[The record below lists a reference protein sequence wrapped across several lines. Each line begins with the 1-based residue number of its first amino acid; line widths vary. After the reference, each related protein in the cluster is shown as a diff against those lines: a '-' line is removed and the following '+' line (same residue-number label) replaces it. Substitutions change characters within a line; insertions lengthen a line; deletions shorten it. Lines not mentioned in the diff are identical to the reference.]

1 MKIEIIFKD
10 NRTMTVVD
18 ALVFNGK
25 ITLASDR
32 VIVEPGKTTLENV
45 KFDGEESDIIFGELT
60 FVKVP
65 EGLWECPEIAR
76 IILTYSDGLLA
87 GEVMNSTLSRYQY
100 REFLGKKITQKDYE
114 KIAREV
120 RLNDK
125 REYFLNAVCSIW
137 TEDKEL
143 MEDIQYL
150 QENPSDEFVEYVA
163 DYLEEKITG
172 EDEFEAI
179 KALVQRYRNE
189 IRK

>member
-1 MKIEIIFKD
+1 MKIEIIFSD
-10 NRTMTVVD
+10 SRTMTVVD

-65 EGLWECPEIAR
+65 EGLLECPEIAK
-76 IILTYSDGLLA
+76 IILTYSEGLLS
-87 GEVMNSTLSRYQY
+87 GEVLNSALSRYQY
-100 REFLGKKITQKDYE
+100 REFCGKRITQKEYE
-114 KIAREV
+114 EIAREV

-125 REYFLNAVCSIW
+125 RECFLNIVCSIG
-137 TEDKEL
+137 TKDEEL
-143 MEDIQYL
+143 MKDIQYL
-150 QENPSDEFVEYVA
+150 QENPTDEFVEYVM
-163 DYLEEKITG
+163 DYLEERVTG

>member
-65 EGLWECPEIAR
+65 EGLLECPEIAK
-76 IILTYSDGLLA
+76 IILTYSDGLLS
-87 GEVMNSTLSRYQY
+87 GEVLDSALSRYQY
-100 REFLGKKITQKDYE
+100 REFLGKKITQKEYE
-114 KIAREV
+114 EIAREV

-125 REYFLNAVCSIW
+125 RECFLNIVCSIG
-137 TEDKEL
+137 TNDEEL
-143 MEDIQYL
+143 KEDIQYL
-150 QENPSDEFVEYVA
+150 QENPTDEFVEYVM
-163 DYLEEKITG
+163 DYLEERVTG

-179 KALVQRYRNE
+179 KSLVQRYRNE